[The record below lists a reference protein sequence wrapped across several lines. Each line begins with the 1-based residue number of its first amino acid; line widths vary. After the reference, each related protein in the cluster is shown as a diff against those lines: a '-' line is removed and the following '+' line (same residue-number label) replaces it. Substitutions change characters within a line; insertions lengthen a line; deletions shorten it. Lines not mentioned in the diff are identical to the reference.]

1 MRLRDRAKGINGA
14 GWLRL
19 YPRQW
24 RERYASEMLAVL
36 EARPIDRRMRV
47 DLIRGA
53 LDAHLHPRTPAQLPW
68 VAAMIGGAAWIV
80 CGLASALQPT
90 APDWPGFLLETIP
103 IGVVGAFATAVVVVG
118 IARRSGLE
126 PPRGADGAQVMTLVA
141 YGLWIAALLVAA
153 IGGPY
158 GAVTGACQSLA
169 AIATVAVGLVRW
181 SVRDH
186 PVAEIVLVAGAA
198 MLVPTP
204 LAWAIAGG
212 AWIALAISAVVP
224 SLPPRRA

>member
-19 YPRQW
+19 YPRDW
-24 RERYASEMLAVL
+24 RDRYEPEMRAIL
-36 EARPIDRRMRV
+36 EARPLDRRMRA

-53 LDAHLHPRTPAQLPW
+53 LDARLHPRTPPPVPW
-68 VAAMIGGAAWIV
+68 IASIVGGAAWIV

-103 IGVVGAFATAVVVVG
+103 VGVVGAIATAVVVTAVD
-118 IARRSGLE
+118 RRSGLE
-126 PPRGADGAQVMTLVA
+126 PPRGTDVALVMTLAA
-141 YGLWIAALLVAA
+141 YGAWIAALLVAA

-158 GAVTGACQSLA
+158 GAITGACQALA

-181 SVRDH
+181 SARDH
-186 PVAEIVLVAGAA
+186 PIGEIVLIAGAA
-198 MLVPTP
+198 MLLPTP
-204 LAWAIAGG
+204 LAWAISGG
-212 AWIALAISAVVP
+212 AWIALALTAVVP

>member
-19 YPRQW
+19 YPRDW
-24 RERYASEMLAVL
+24 RDRYEPEMRALL
-36 EARPIDRRMRV
+36 EARPLDRRMRM
-47 DLIRGA
+47 DLARGA
-53 LDAHLHPRTPAQLPW
+53 LDARLHPRTPRRVPW
-68 VAAMIGGAAWIV
+68 VAAIVGGAALIV

-103 IGVVGAFATAVVVVG
+103 IGIVGAFAMAVVVIAV
-118 IARRSGLE
+118 ARRSGLE
-126 PPRGADGAQVMTLVA
+126 PPRGTDGALLMALAA

-158 GAVTGACQSLA
+158 GAITGACQSLA

-181 SVRDH
+181 SARDH
-186 PVAEIVLVAGAA
+186 PIGEIVLIAGAV
-198 MLVPTP
+198 MLLPTP
-204 LAWAIAGG
+204 LAWAVAGG